1 MSTERERLNEVPR
14 GRAPWRHWGPYLA
27 ERAWGTVREDYSAT
41 GEAWDSFP
49 HDHARSRAYRWNE
62 DGLAGICDDRQTLCL
77 ALAFWNGRD
86 PILKE
91 RIFGLTGPQGNHGE
105 DAKEYWWYLDSTPT
119 HSWMRWRYMYA
130 QAEFPYGQLVQHGRG
145 RTEPE
150 LELVDTGI
158 FDDGRYWEIT
168 ADYAKASEEEIL
180 LRVSVRNAGPETA
193 TIDVLPTLWFRNTW
207 SWDGSAKPAIRL
219 ENGVLAATHEALG
232 TRYLSASGS
241 PDALFCENE
250 TNRERLWGTPSETPY
265 PKDGIADFVVQGTN
279 SVNPTQTGTKAA
291 FRYRLEVAGGETA
304 VLELR
309 LGEGAG
315 LGADFAQV
323 MDAREREADEFY
335 AELTPAGASA
345 DEALVLRQALAGML
359 WSKQFFHYDVLDWLK
374 GDPAGPPPPASR
386 WGGRNREWTHLN
398 NMDVISMPDTW
409 EYPWYAAWDLA
420 FHCVALAHV
429 DPEFA
434 KAQLIL
440 MLREWYM
447 HPNGQLPAYEWAF
460 GDVNPPVHAWAAL
473 RVFEIA
479 GDQDYEFLE
488 RILHK
493 LLLNFTWWVN
503 RKDAEGNNVFEG
515 GFLGLDNIG
524 PFDRSSL
531 PVSGRLEQSDGTAWM
546 ALYCQNLLELA
557 LLLADYDRAYED
569 IATKFFEHF
578 ALIASALNEKGLW
591 SEEDGFYYD
600 VLQTEGGR
608 VPLRARSIVG
618 LLPLAAVSTLG
629 PETMGR
635 LPDFMTRFDWFT
647 THRPEA
653 GHVVAHM
660 ASPDHPGWRLLSIVD
675 GDRLRR
681 LLGAMLD
688 PEEFLSEHG
697 LRALSRFHEANPLRV
712 EVDGVSATLDYEP
725 AESTSGLFGGNSNWR
740 GPIWFPVNFLLVNS
754 LRTYHRYLGD
764 GFRVEFPTGSGRELS
779 LAQVADEVAGRLT
792 SIFLEREDGT
802 RPVFGGYRLFQQDPA
817 WHDLIPFH
825 EYFHGETGAG
835 LGASHQTGWTGL
847 VADLII
853 RRGREAAA
861 LEPVFVSDTDG
872 VESSL
877 VALQAV
883 SDTI

>member
-1 MSTERERLNEVPR
+1 MNEVPR

-62 DGLAGICDDRQTLCL
+62 DGLAGICDDLQTLCL

-119 HSWMRWRYMYA
+119 HSWMRWRYMYP
-130 QAEFPYGQLVQHGRG
+130 QAEFPYEQLVQHGRG
-145 RTEPE
+145 RDEPE
-150 LELVDTGI
+150 LELVDTGV

-180 LRVSVRNAGPETA
+180 LRVSVRNAGPDAA

-207 SWDGSAKPAIRL
+207 SWDGSAKPSLRL
-219 ENGVLAATHEALG
+219 ENGVLVAEHPDLG

-241 PDALFCENE
+241 PEALFCENE
-250 TNRERLWGTPSETPY
+250 TNRERLWCVPSETPY
-265 PKDGIADFVVQGTN
+265 PKDGIGDHVVHAAAT
-279 SVNPTQTGTKAA
+279 VNPAQTGTKAA

-304 VLELR
+304 TIELR
-309 LGEGAG
+309 LGERPG

-323 MDAREREADEFY
+323 LAARAREADEFY
-335 AELTPAGASA
+335 AELTPAGASP
-345 DEALVLRQALAGML
+345 DEALVLRQALGGML
-359 WSKQFFHYDVLDWLK
+359 WSKQFFHYDVLRWLE
-374 GDPAGPPPPASR
+374 GDPAGPPPPAAR
-386 WGGRNREWTHLN
+386 WSGRNGEWTHLN
-398 NMDVISMPDTW
+398 NMDVVSMPDKW

-440 MLREWYM
+440 MCREWYM

-479 GDQDYEFLE
+479 GDEDYDFLE

-524 PFDRSSL
+524 PFDRSAL
-531 PVSGRLEQSDGTAWM
+531 PVKGRLEQSDGTAWM

-557 LLLADYDRAYED
+557 LLLADHNPTYED

-600 VLQTEGGR
+600 VLQTEHHR
-608 VPLRARSIVG
+608 APLRARSIVG

-629 PETMGR
+629 PKTMAR
-635 LPDFMTRFDWFT
+635 LPDFTTRLEWFT
-647 THRPEA
+647 TNRPEA

-660 ASPDHPGWRLLSIVD
+660 TSPDHPGWRLLSIV
-675 GDRLRR
+675 GGERLRR
-681 LLGAMLD
+681 LLAPMLD

-697 LRALSRFHEANPLRV
+697 LRALSRFHDANPLHV
-712 EVDGVSATLDYEP
+712 SVDGVTATLDYEP

-740 GPIWFPVNFLLVNS
+740 GPIWFPVNFLLVDS
-754 LRTYHRYLGD
+754 LRVYHRYLGD

-779 LAQVADEVAGRLT
+779 LAQVSDELAGRLI

-802 RPVFGGYRLFQQDPA
+802 RPVFGGCRLFQEDPA

-853 RRGREAAA
+853 RRGRE
-861 LEPVFVSDTDG
+861 LPE
-872 VESSL
+872 
-877 VALQAV
+877 
-883 SDTI
+883 